1 MNGQGSRT
9 EKTDKHGGTPLHLAC
24 EEGYLNVVQ
33 LLVDQG
39 ANRGFTPLFYGHLE
53 TVCRFEGESSC
64 WTRTPLYWAYREGHH
79 EVMGLLLDE
88 GADKDKADDEGCT
101 RCTMRMRQNWVI

>member
-1 MNGQGSRT
+1 MNGPGSRT
-9 EKTDKHGGTPLHLAC
+9 EKTDKHGGTPLH
-24 EEGYLNVVQ
+24 
-33 LLVDQG
+33 
-39 ANRGFTPLFYGHLE
+39 
-53 TVCRFEGESSC
+53 
-64 WTRTPLYWAYREGHH
+64 WAYREGHH